1 MQESQIRLKPSTLN
15 MKRSKAAAFVI
26 LSFILLTGVTR
37 AGLAI
42 KLGEPKTYGQK
53 TLVRLE
59 MQNSFTNKIESARG
73 VLFLLDDSGKVL
85 GQETRWIIG
94 GTKDRPALAPGERTS
109 FTFVLLSKAPFTKT
123 KVTITRLVLEGGK
136 LADVNK
142 DVQIESAPSD
152 RPRSP
157 SG

>member
-1 MQESQIRLKPSTLN
+1 MLKIQSRLNPSTLK
-15 MKRSKAAAFVI
+15 MKQSKAAAFVI

-94 GTKDRPALAPGERTS
+94 GTKDRPPLAPGARMS
-109 FTFVLLSKAPFTKT
+109 LLFVLQSQA
-123 KVTITRLVLEGGK
+123 
-136 LADVNK
+136 
-142 DVQIESAPSD
+142 
-152 RPRSP
+152 
-157 SG
+157 